1 MSVAFLESPK
11 ERWKKKKKKTE
22 YEIFNRKE
30 GQLWGLRKGSLRGEW
45 RFELGEVGGGEGE
58 CIHFLW
64 LCRETS
70 AVSLYRLQ
78 NILRLSRL

>member
-1 MSVAFLESPK
+1 ME
-11 ERWKKKKKKTE
+11 KKKKRTE

-30 GQLWGLRKGSLRGEW
+30 GQLWGLRKGSLGGEW